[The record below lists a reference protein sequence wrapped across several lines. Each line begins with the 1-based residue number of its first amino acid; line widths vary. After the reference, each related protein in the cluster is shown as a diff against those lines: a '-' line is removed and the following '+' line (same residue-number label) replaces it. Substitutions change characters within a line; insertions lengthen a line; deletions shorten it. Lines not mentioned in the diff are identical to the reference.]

1 MGAKELFGTITGFKK
16 ISETPSQTNA
26 NGDFSVPASYQ
37 EQPNQ
42 NMYPQQQMTNIP
54 PQYQNQPNYN
64 NVYNNV
70 PVPQAPVNNLYP
82 PQQPVAGS
90 QSVYDY
96 QRQLIN
102 DKNTGYNVPQ
112 YNEVPC

>member
-26 NGDFSVPASYQ
+26 NGDFSVPANYQ

-54 PQYQNQPNYN
+54 PQYQNQPN
-64 NVYNNV
+64 YNNV